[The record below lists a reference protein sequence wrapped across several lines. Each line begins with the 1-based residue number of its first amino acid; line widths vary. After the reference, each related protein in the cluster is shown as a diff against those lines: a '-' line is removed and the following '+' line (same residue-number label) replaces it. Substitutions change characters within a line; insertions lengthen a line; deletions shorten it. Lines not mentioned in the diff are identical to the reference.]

1 MTCVRNISSDST
13 DLKGI
18 MADKIPKEQERI
30 KNFRKA
36 HGATKVGE
44 VTVDMVSALNAKGSR
59 SSDYEHLVHAIAL
72 SFHCLALARIIDE
85 RGR

>member
-1 MTCVRNISSDST
+1 
-13 DLKGI
+13 

-44 VTVDMVSALNAKGSR
+44 VTVDMVSFECQGQIMIKCIARDTALFFIVFRRYN
-59 SSDYEHLVHAIAL
+59 
-72 SFHCLALARIIDE
+72 
-85 RGR
+85 

>member
-1 MTCVRNISSDST
+1 
-13 DLKGI
+13 

-44 VTVDMVSALNAKGSR
+44 VTVDMVSFECQGQSLIKCIAR
-59 SSDYEHLVHAIAL
+59 DIAL
-72 SFHCLALARIIDE
+72 FFIVFRRYNWRSAGDDLIKRNN
-85 RGR
+85 